1 MDPLDASGVHSPLGD
16 SASSDSEEEDSTS
29 LKKSTRNSSRKKKGT
44 AKKVGNS
51 GKDHLHANNGK
62 RLEKTIGPP
71 CKCGCLKG
79 IGEETVKKIFE
90 EFWAI
95 GDYTKQ
101 NAHLGTRLILVDD
114 SSPDSQQGT
123 NQPAATPLSRTVIYT
138 VFYNNIV
145 YKVCRQAFHSI
156 HSIGEK
162 RVRTVINKL
171 RTTGVEGDQH
181 KQPNKLNQAFVR
193 IRQRIVQHIL
203 KATNGVLP
211 AISKAGSS
219 RFSIKTIYNSYLQS
233 VDGLSAKYHVS
244 YTYYREVYH
253 DLLKKG
259 QSGDET
265 NTVNNVLSQHHC
277 EDGETSKDSTSSND
291 APTSKTSGKENVT
304 TISNQDKKDKGN
316 SSSTANPR
324 LILPKVSLILVPC
337 PTEVT
342 KDSEVQPVLKL
353 PAQETQSESQEPPKA
368 SESQDISNSQGPP
381 NVSESQVLHDISDSQ
396 ELLDIS
402 NNHVPPSVSKT
413 QVLHNVSE
421 SQGSP
426 GVSESQP
433 VVQNAVK
440 QQNGADNLIEILPMA
455 TSTPPLRNAPVKGK
469 DSASESMK
477 LSEIKEELLDFSDM
491 CTDQDIPTEEGSLS
505 PVHHRPLK
513 TQENLE
519 TSDNDPLQLEFLP
532 IDSNDA
538 TAPATDNSQPCG
550 TDTPEKKKVRHTTN
564 KRKRTDTPSKRKRRN
579 ERLDES
585 EEHTGSNDAYIQTGK
600 DDRMEENS
608 CETFGKFIAI
618 QLRQLPLKNAL
629 NLQMEIHNLIA
640 QERLKVLQE
649 EMKKPV
655 RAVNKKPRDDTS
667 VQKSSANRAAKN
679 KPTYREETTVKTTT
693 VNEEPKKKL
702 RPVRKAASVIKHS
715 KDSIQKEVPKKRTI
729 RSRVSGSFVESSP
742 VMPDAIVPQPSA
754 IYTFGNE
761 SLLNISTK
769 SEDYDDD
776 DSYWDAPSP
785 VSVKSEAESISSL

>member
-1 MDPLDASGVHSPLGD
+1 MLDVAEIRQLIARARENRPEMLPYIVEYVYIMLLLEIGMIAANLD
-16 SASSDSEEEDSTS
+16 IEEEEE
-29 LKKSTRNSSRKKKGT
+29 GT
-44 AKKVGNS
+44 
-51 GKDHLHANNGK
+51 
-62 RLEKTIGPP
+62 P
-71 CKCGCLKG
+71 
-79 IGEETVKKIFE
+79 EE
-90 EFWAI
+90 
-95 GDYTKQ
+95 
-101 NAHLGTRLILVDD
+101 
-114 SSPDSQQGT
+114 
-123 NQPAATPLSRTVIYT
+123 
-138 VFYNNIV
+138 
-145 YKVCRQAFHSI
+145 
-156 HSIGEK
+156 
-162 RVRTVINKL
+162 
-171 RTTGVEGDQH
+171 
-181 KQPNKLNQAFVR
+181 
-193 IRQRIVQHIL
+193 
-203 KATNGVLP
+203 
-211 AISKAGSS
+211 
-219 RFSIKTIYNSYLQS
+219 
-233 VDGLSAKYHVS
+233 
-244 YTYYREVYH
+244 
-253 DLLKKG
+253 
-259 QSGDET
+259 
-265 NTVNNVLSQHHC
+265 
-277 EDGETSKDSTSSND
+277 
-291 APTSKTSGKENVT
+291 
-304 TISNQDKKDKGN
+304 DKKDKGN